1 MMLMPQLPSNEQWY
15 ESLDYPAM
23 NNVLSPMTTR
33 YAKAIKYSYFGSTPL
48 VQCLSRANGLE
59 VGPAVWGA
67 LSYDP
72 PGVHLSWD
80 TYSASRVKS
89 TRAEKNPTFYCVRIP
104 CQAHLQAELMLA
116 KRWVNSGPASKTS
129 AHYWSNVQLN
139 RTGWSVCWTRG
150 NPALLLASHG
160 RPGAGSV
167 AHLDHS
173 GHPRDSLLT
182 DEGPHL
188 SRGWRRDPGCQSAGT
203 PSTPG
208 YTMVT
213 GIHICVP
220 ERYASAHQT
229 PLYLKVLQTIS
240 GYLAL
245 KLRCGT
251 ISLIWFDIKL
261 NLSIVI
267 Q

>member
-1 MMLMPQLPSNEQWY
+1 MYYHPRQQDILWIYSSGSVFKPGQWIR
-15 ESLDYPAM
+15 SWPGIDP
-23 NNVLSPMTTR
+23 VPDQRSD
-33 YAKAIKYSYFGSTPL
+33 
-48 VQCLSRANGLE
+48 
-59 VGPAVWGA
+59 VWGA

-80 TYSASRVKS
+80 TYSAGREKS

-116 KRWVNSGPASKTS
+116 KRWINSGPASKTP
-129 AHYWSNVQLN
+129 AHYWADVQLN
-139 RTGWSVCWTRG
+139 RTGWSVWWTRE

-160 RPGAGSV
+160 HPGAWSV
-167 AHLDHS
+167 PHLVYA

-182 DEGPHL
+182 DAGPHL

-213 GIHICVP
+213 GIHLRTRTVRVC
-220 ERYASAHQT
+220 SQT
-229 PLYLKVLQTIS
+229 PPYLKVLPTIS

-251 ISLIWFDIKL
+251 LSLIWFDIKL
-261 NLSIVI
+261 NLYR
-267 Q
+267 